1 MRKCCFKVCTVC
13 HNCACE
19 VGKVFLPK
27 NDRGIFL
34 NFSASV
40 ILLVPVST
48 YVARK
53 VELYCQYVSAKSEQ
67 VL

>member
-1 MRKCCFKVCTVC
+1 MRNAVSRYVQS
-13 HNCACE
+13 AII
-19 VGKVFLPK
+19 VLVRSARSFLPK

-53 VELYCQYVSAKSEQ
+53 VELYCQYVTAKSEQ